1 MSINR
6 ITQGLTGILGALLAI
21 LVCAIGGV
29 NFSAQQESAK
39 ESSPQNVLM
48 GQSPTSL
55 DYQVSDVSQL
65 RTQIQRL
72 QSQLSFCE
80 LDASR
85 LRMDALMN
93 QNSQQRR

>member
-1 MSINR
+1 MNTNR
-6 ITQGLTGILGALLAI
+6 ITQGLSGILGALIAI
-21 LVCAIGGV
+21 LVCALGGV
-29 NFSAQQESAK
+29 NFSSHQESAK
-39 ESSPQNVLM
+39 ESTQQNVLM

-55 DYQVSDVSQL
+55 DYQVSEVSQL

-80 LDASR
+80 MDASR

>member
-1 MSINR
+1 MNINR

-29 NFSAQQESAK
+29 NFSVQQESAK

-48 GQSPTSL
+48 GQSPTNL
-55 DYQVSDVSQL
+55 DYQVSEVSQL

-85 LRMDALMN
+85 LRMDALLN

>member
-1 MSINR
+1 MNINR

-21 LVCAIGGV
+21 LVCAIAGA
-29 NFSAQQESAK
+29 NFSAQEESKQES
-39 ESSPQNVLM
+39 SQQNVLM
-48 GQSPTSL
+48 GQSPTNL
-55 DYQVSDVSQL
+55 DYQVSEVSQL

-80 LDASR
+80 LDVSR